1 MRYTRKFIEARFEI
15 AMKAVGLP
23 TGKLYV
29 EGKAQIGVC
38 FVDYAPVYGGYEIRQ
53 IANEGG
59 AQGQP
64 FGSQRYKASEFV
76 ALLTGIIRASEIIA
90 ARAL

>member
-23 TGKLYV
+23 TGPSWID
-29 EGKAQIGVC
+29 GKAQIGIC
-38 FVDYAPVYGGYEIRQ
+38 SIDYAAVYGGYTIRM
-53 IANEGG
+53 IANAGG
-59 AQGQP
+59 GESSP
-64 FGSQRYKASEFV
+64 FGQERHKASEFV

-90 ARAL
+90 ARSL